1 VSDAPDPGIA
11 PGYIID
17 PAIPDDAPLT
27 VGEARTLQRAMGTL
41 ATTVGT
47 FNDRL
52 AGGER
57 RWAVLTALGVAIV
70 LVLGG
75 VIWLGVGV
83 RSIARCQAAQSEA
96 VVNAS
101 TASRASRDAADEQ
114 QIRQLDQFRG
124 QIQQQIALLNAS
136 LNPEAT
142 IQDRIAATKGYL
154 DKLQQSDQT
163 ALQSQQTIRA
173 AEKARADNPL
183 PTGSCT

>member
-1 VSDAPDPGIA
+1 MSDAPDPGTT

-41 ATTVGT
+41 AATVGT

-57 RWAVLTALGVAIV
+57 RWAVLSALTIAIV

-83 RSIARCQAAQSEA
+83 RSIARCQAAQSDA
-96 VVNAS
+96 VISAS
-101 TASRASRDAADEQ
+101 TASRSSRDAADDQ
-114 QIRQLDQFRG
+114 QVRQLDQFRG
-124 QIQQQIALLNAS
+124 QVEQQIALLQAT
-136 LNPEAT
+136 LNPNAT
-142 IQDRIAATKGYL
+142 IQDRIAATNGYL
-154 DKLQQSDQT
+154 DKLRESDQT
-163 ALQSQQTIRA
+163 ALQSQQAILA
-173 AEKARADNPL
+173 AKKARADNPL
-183 PTGSCT
+183 PTGSCA